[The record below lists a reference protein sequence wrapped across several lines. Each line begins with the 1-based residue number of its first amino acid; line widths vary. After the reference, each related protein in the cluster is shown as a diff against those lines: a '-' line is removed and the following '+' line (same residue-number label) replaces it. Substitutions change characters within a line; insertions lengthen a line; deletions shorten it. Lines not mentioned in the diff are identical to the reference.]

1 MKKLYVK
8 IDGMSCSH
16 CEETLKNALLSL
28 KNVKSVEFNGFV
40 AVISYTNKLDH
51 NLIIKTVKDKSYFT
65 KEEYISDDIK
75 ELDTKIKL
83 KEFII
88 ITLSIIS
95 FSIILNKI
103 FGYNIFN
110 MIPTISTNTTYK
122 LLFVTGLLTSIH
134 CISMCASINLV
145 ATINTG
151 RKKSLKRPI
160 LYNLGRLISYTLLG
174 GVVGLIGNVLSVNS
188 IISKIIV
195 ILAATFMFLMSLNM
209 LGIIKLTKIRFLKYK
224 TNTRNPFVIGLLN
237 GFMPCGPLQAMQMV
251 ALSTKSFFKGAF
263 SMFCFCSGTIPLML
277 LAGVILNLVD
287 GKLKI
292 VINKI
297 AAIIIMLLS
306 LVMINNALSSF
317 DINISKVFNSDKTF
331 QKSIIKK
338 DYQEIKINLDYDNY
352 QDIMVQKGI
361 KVKMIIHVSK
371 DKLTGCNN
379 EIIINKYN
387 IKKKLEVGDNVI
399 FFTPTNVES
408 FNYTCYMN
416 MIKNNIKVVDNKKIF
431 KGENK

>member
-1 MKKLYVK
+1 
-8 IDGMSCSH
+8 
-16 CEETLKNALLSL
+16 
-28 KNVKSVEFNGFV
+28 
-40 AVISYTNKLDH
+40 
-51 NLIIKTVKDKSYFT
+51 
-65 KEEYISDDIK
+65 
-75 ELDTKIKL
+75 
-83 KEFII
+83 
-88 ITLSIIS
+88 
-95 FSIILNKI
+95 
-103 FGYNIFN
+103 

-145 ATINTG
+145 ATINTS

-209 LGIIKLTKIRFLKYK
+209 LGIIKLNNIKILKYK

-251 ALSTKSFFKGAF
+251 ALSTKSFLKGAF
-263 SMFCFCSGTIPLML
+263 SMFCLCSGTIPLML

-317 DINISKVFNSDKTF
+317 DINISKLFSSDKTF

-371 DKLTGCNN
+371 YKLTGCNN

-387 IKKKLEVGDNVI
+387 IKKN
-399 FFTPTNVES
+399 
-408 FNYTCYMN
+408 
-416 MIKNNIKVVDNKKIF
+416 
-431 KGENK
+431 